1 MMAGIQMNRQDVLLH
16 LRQVIRP
23 SAKLLADTRHMNAG
37 DVFMAYPVGHGNALR
52 DGRLHIAKALQL
64 GAACVLY
71 QPNHDQAQNPS
82 WERHIDDERCIAVEN
97 LSKEAGWIAS
107 EWYGKPSQ
115 SLRVIG
121 VTGTNGK
128 TSVTQWLSQ
137 TLSKRAAV
145 IGTLGVGFVN
155 ELHDVG
161 YTTPDA
167 PRLQTEL
174 FNLKQEGADYVALEV
189 SSHALEQGR
198 VNGTHF
204 DCAVFTN
211 LSRDHLDYH
220 GSMAEYGAA
229 KAKLFKDFDLKNI
242 VINIDDAFGRE
253 LMMALVHQQSTT
265 IWTYSLGQSAL
276 LGLEKFHNRVK
287 SIYFEEFHFAHDAY
301 QCKVVIDGN
310 MYSVNIPVLGEF
322 NLSNAL
328 AVIATLLA
336 EGLSIADALT
346 QISLLLPVKGRMEI
360 VKGSKADSPLMLV
373 DYAHTPDALQKV
385 LATLQPIA
393 KLRQGQIY
401 CVFGCGGD
409 RDREKRPMMGRIAQ
423 TNADHVFVT
432 SDNPRSEDPLQIMK
446 MIAAGMAATENEKS
460 QGRSVQM
467 IADRAAAIMS
477 AVRQAKTQDIVLVAG
492 KGHETTQEVDGKRFD
507 FSDQAHL
514 RLVSGGAA

>member
-1 MMAGIQMNRQDVLLH
+1 MMAAIQMHREEVLLH
-16 LRQVIRP
+16 LRQVARP
-23 SAKLLADTRHMNAG
+23 SAKLLADTRRMNVG
-37 DVFMAYPVGHGNALR
+37 DVFMAYAVGHGNALR
-52 DGRLHIAKALQL
+52 DGRLHITKALEL

-71 QPNHDQAQNPS
+71 QPNHDQAHSPA
-82 WERHIDDERCIAVEN
+82 WELGIDDERCIAVEN
-97 LSKEAGWIAS
+97 LSEEAGWIAS
-107 EWYGKPSQ
+107 EWYGKPSHA
-115 SLRVIG
+115 LRVIG

-145 IGTLGVGFVN
+145 IGTLGVGFTN
-155 ELHDVG
+155 ELYDMG

-198 VNGTHF
+198 VNATHF

-220 GSMAEYGAA
+220 GSMVEYGAV
-229 KAKLFKDFDLKNI
+229 KAKLFKDFDLKNA
-242 VINIDDAFGRE
+242 VINIDDSFGRQ
-253 LMMALVHQQSTT
+253 LVMTLVHQQAT
-265 IWTYSLGQSAL
+265 IWTYSLDRSAL
-276 LGLEKFHNRVK
+276 LGLEKLHKRLK
-287 SIYFEEFHFAHDAY
+287 PIYFEEFNFVHDAY
-301 QCKVVIDGN
+301 QCKVAIDGN
-310 MYSVNIPVLGEF
+310 SYSIDIPVLGEF

-336 EGLSIADALT
+336 EGLSITDALT
-346 QISLLLPVKGRMEI
+346 QISQLQPVKGRMEI
-360 VKGSKADSPLMLV
+360 IKGGKTESPLMLV

-409 RDREKRPMMGRIAQ
+409 RDREKRPMMGKIAQ

-432 SDNPRSEDPLQIMK
+432 SDNPRSEDPLQIM
-446 MIAAGMAATENEKS
+446 
-460 QGRSVQM
+460 QM
-467 IADRAAAIMS
+467 IARGMVSEGYEKGQNKSVEMIVDRAAAIMS
-477 AVRQAKTQDIVLVAG
+477 AVRKAKPQDIVLVAG
-492 KGHETTQEVDGKRFD
+492 KGHETTQEVHGKRFD